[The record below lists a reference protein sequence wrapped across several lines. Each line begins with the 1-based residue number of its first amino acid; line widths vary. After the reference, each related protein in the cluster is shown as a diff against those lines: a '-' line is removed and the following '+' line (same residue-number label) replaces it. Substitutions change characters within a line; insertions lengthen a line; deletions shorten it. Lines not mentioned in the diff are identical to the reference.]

1 MVISILAPY
10 GERLI
15 KQLIL
20 KFQFPQ
26 FQFTSPYRERR
37 NNIHHDF
44 DQKAVSI
51 RRSHAGATKMVAL
64 PDGRQVHFDS
74 RSLVRSDHIDAF
86 IFLL

>member
-51 RRSHAGATKMVAL
+51 LAPMRERRKWLHYQTEDKYISIHAPL
-64 PDGRQVHFDS
+64 
-74 RSLVRSDHIDAF
+74 
-86 IFLL
+86 